1 MHPWLRGGVTNIS
14 SDTENMQPWERDVQ
28 IGLPVILSKRHIFPL
43 NRYFGEL
50 VVFFFFS
57 FPKNE
62 ELILPKLRAR
72 NLSYEI
78 PVKTDILSNFLTH
91 CGAEFSSAAQTK

>member
-1 MHPWLRGGVTNIS
+1 MHPWPRGGVTNIS

-28 IGLPVILSKRHIFPL
+28 IGLPVIPSKRHIFPL

-50 VVFFFFS
+50 VGFFS

-91 CGAEFSSAAQTK
+91 CGAEFSSAAQAK

>member
-1 MHPWLRGGVTNIS
+1 MRPWPRGGVTNIS

-28 IGLPVILSKRHIFPL
+28 IGLPVILSKLHIFPL
-43 NRYFGEL
+43 NRYFREL
-50 VVFFFFS
+50 VVFFS

-62 ELILPKLRAR
+62 ELILSKLRAR

-91 CGAEFSSAAQTK
+91 RGVEFSSAAQAK

>member
-1 MHPWLRGGVTNIS
+1 MRPWPRGGVTNIS
-14 SDTENMQPWERDVQ
+14 SDTENMPWERDVQ
-28 IGLPVILSKRHIFPL
+28 IGLPVILSKLHIFPL

-50 VVFFFFS
+50 VVFFS

-62 ELILPKLRAR
+62 ELILSKLRAR

-78 PVKTDILSNFLTH
+78 PVKTDILSNFLTQ
-91 CGAEFSSAAQTK
+91 CGAEFSSAAQAK